1 MVRAIHTCNDGGEMS
16 DAAMTGPGESLET
29 LRALAR
35 RFTYASSLRHVAGLV
50 GMSPE
55 GLRRFLDGGTP
66 APRTRRRLVTLSR
79 MEAVEEDGMADASAR
94 VALACA
100 VGHLPAAERYAAARE
115 LREVVA
121 RRSRAAGVAV
131 PGWVRGGLDN

>member
-1 MVRAIHTCNDGGEMS
+1 MS
-16 DAAMTGPGESLET
+16 DAATTEPGESLET

-35 RFTYASSLRHVAGLV
+35 RFTNATSLRHVATLA

-55 GLRRFLDGGTP
+55 GLRKFLDGATP
-66 APRTRRRLVTLSR
+66 APRTRRRLVTLAR
-79 MEAVEEDGMADASAR
+79 MEAVEEDGMANAAAR
-94 VALACA
+94 VALARA

-115 LREVVA
+115 LRDVVA